1 MDGKPRDEPMDDQ
14 RYLVSATSDDDDV
27 QIVVAITPEVRKWGH
42 RRGYDEQS
50 VVEAAIAYLIA
61 RQRVD
66 ELPAKLFLE
75 DVAAAPEL
83 VPPSRMGGP
92 DQGNGLPID
101 GHPDNVEIPFED
113 LAVAPA

>member
-1 MDGKPRDEPMDDQ
+1 MDDKPRIEPMDDQ
-14 RYLVSATSDDDDV
+14 RYLVSATSDNDDV
-27 QIVVAITPEVRKWGH
+27 QIVVEITPEVRKWGH

-75 DVAAAPEL
+75 DVDAAYDDFRSTIVAWLDEKEDG
-83 VPPSRMGGP
+83 VP
-92 DQGNGLPID
+92 
-101 GHPDNVEIPFED
+101 
-113 LAVAPA
+113 AVR

>member
-27 QIVVAITPEVRKWGH
+27 QIVVAITTEVRKWGH

-75 DVAAAPEL
+75 DVDAAYDDFRSTIVAWLDEKEDG
-83 VPPSRMGGP
+83 VP
-92 DQGNGLPID
+92 
-101 GHPDNVEIPFED
+101 
-113 LAVAPA
+113 AVR

>member
-66 ELPAKLFLE
+66 ELPVKLFLE
-75 DVAAAPEL
+75 DVDAAYDDFRSTIVAWLDEKKDG
-83 VPPSRMGGP
+83 VP
-92 DQGNGLPID
+92 
-101 GHPDNVEIPFED
+101 
-113 LAVAPA
+113 AVR

>member
-1 MDGKPRDEPMDDQ
+1 MDDKPRIEPMDDQ
-14 RYLVSATSDDDDV
+14 RYLVSATSDNDDV
-27 QIVVAITPEVRKWGH
+27 QIVVEITPEVRKWGH

-75 DVAAAPEL
+75 DVDAAYDDFRSTIVAWLDEKKDG
-83 VPPSRMGGP
+83 VP
-92 DQGNGLPID
+92 
-101 GHPDNVEIPFED
+101 
-113 LAVAPA
+113 AVR

>member
-1 MDGKPRDEPMDDQ
+1 MDGKPRIEPMDDQ

-27 QIVVAITPEVRKWGH
+27 QIVVEITPEVRKWGH
-42 RRGYDEQS
+42 HRGYDEQS

-75 DVAAAPEL
+75 DVDAAYDDFRSTIVAWLDEKKDG
-83 VPPSRMGGP
+83 VP
-92 DQGNGLPID
+92 
-101 GHPDNVEIPFED
+101 
-113 LAVAPA
+113 AVR

>member
-1 MDGKPRDEPMDDQ
+1 MDDKPRIEPMDDQ
-14 RYLVSATSDDDDV
+14 RYLVSATSDNDDV
-27 QIVVAITPEVRKWGH
+27 QIVVEITPEVRKWGH

-75 DVAAAPEL
+75 DVDAAYDDFRSTIVAWLDEEEDG
-83 VPPSRMGGP
+83 VP
-92 DQGNGLPID
+92 
-101 GHPDNVEIPFED
+101 
-113 LAVAPA
+113 AVR

>member
-14 RYLVSATSDDDDV
+14 RYLVSATSDNDDV
-27 QIVVAITPEVRKWGH
+27 QIVVEITPEVRKWGH

-66 ELPAKLFLE
+66 ELPAQLFLE
-75 DVAAAPEL
+75 DVDAAYDDFRSTIVAWLDEKEDG
-83 VPPSRMGGP
+83 VP
-92 DQGNGLPID
+92 
-101 GHPDNVEIPFED
+101 
-113 LAVAPA
+113 AVR